1 MSSTYS
7 FLVAENNGGDTENSV
22 ELIETSVSYTWDK
35 TATAAQSRMEAQTE
49 TITLD
54 EAIDAVMSKAAA
66 VTIAVDQATT
76 AIKTIR
82 DSTKRVTSPKSV
94 DEAWGFM
101 KEVVKH
107 ITTAWDKVW
116 SATRAL
122 HTAVMMAEAEDNRD
136 KWQTINEAQT
146 AAQVVV
152 TYCDKATRASETA
165 SEAWANIFDR
175 APANWDVAADPT
187 EAAFLQ
193 ADHPQTIAMS
203 LIEEATR
210 ATNAAQETISKA
222 DQAWNEANAKIF
234 IIASHHTRSTFAQA
248 MVQVAAATKAVDE
261 ATAAIAN
268 AQIRPQAAVSW
279 DKIKRTAETEVK
291 VTTEAYDKILETMEA
306 CHAAYHMIQNLS
318 QNREE
323 TWQVARQTAK
333 TSIEDWEK
341 ARAATEASV
350 QIWKQTSTQSDQLQP
365 DLYAAHR
372 SIIEAM
378 QIADT
383 AVTAI
388 SQATES
394 WQKVNPKLLL
404 AISNTTSTDTWMK

>member
-7 FLVAENNGGDTENSV
+7 FLVDENKEADTKNSV
-22 ELIETSVSYTWDK
+22 ELIETSASYTGNK

-76 AIKTIR
+76 AIKIIR

-146 AAQVVV
+146 AVQVVV

-175 APANWDVAADPT
+175 APANWDVTVT

-193 ADHPQTIAMS
+193 ADDPQTIAMS

-210 ATNAAQETISKA
+210 ATNAAQETIFKA

-234 IIASHHTRSTFAQA
+234 IVASHHTRSTFAQA

-306 CHAAYHMIQNLS
+306 CHAAYHIIQNLS

-388 SQATES
+388 SQATQS